1 MQNKIERVT
10 TLTRGK
16 RNETVKSTSRIYNA
30 YVMLVIVRT
39 LNLTLSNINYNC
51 YLVLIKSDTLTLVK

>member
-1 MQNKIERVT
+1 MQNKIKRVT
-10 TLTRGK
+10 TVTRGK
-16 RNETVKSTSRIYNA
+16 RNETVEATSRIYNV

-39 LNLTLSNINYNC
+39 FNLTLSNINYNC